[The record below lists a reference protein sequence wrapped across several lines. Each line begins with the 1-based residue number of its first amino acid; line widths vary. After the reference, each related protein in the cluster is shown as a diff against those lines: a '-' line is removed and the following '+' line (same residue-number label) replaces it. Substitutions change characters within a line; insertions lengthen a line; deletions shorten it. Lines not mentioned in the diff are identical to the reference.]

1 MRELFVAVT
10 LFAAW
15 FGLMVQG
22 DRRLGSAGV
31 LVFGSFFGLSLL
43 LLGALVRCWQKWSFA
58 ERSMCF
64 FAIMLSL
71 CAGIDVAMIHF
82 RTLDYFFRAG
92 EYSGSH

>member
-1 MRELFVAVT
+1 MRFTMRELFLAVT

-22 DRRLGSAGV
+22 HRRLESAGV

-71 CAGIDVAMIHF
+71 CAGIGVAMAHL
-82 RTLDYFFRAG
+82 RTLRYIW
-92 EYSGSH
+92 SQ